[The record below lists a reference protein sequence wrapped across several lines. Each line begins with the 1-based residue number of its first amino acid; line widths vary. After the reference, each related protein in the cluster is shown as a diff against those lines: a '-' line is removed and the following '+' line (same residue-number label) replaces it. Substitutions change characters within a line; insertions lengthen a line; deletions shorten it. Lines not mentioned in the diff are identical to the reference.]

1 MWGWEGA
8 TTPVGSGFLLYW
20 STASMLTEAVDGTLY
35 YDEPFRAFEYNGG
48 VHLTDS
54 VLWCDCDRRND
65 LVFISHSHADYIGKN
80 RRILATDKTVR
91 VLTRGTGKID
101 ALRSPYRRQ
110 FTLGPLALEMFPSG
124 HVFGAAQLLI
134 VRDDR
139 RLVYTSDV
147 NPRKTLT
154 AETGEVV
161 PCDTLVIPA
170 TFGRPTYIFPPRDE
184 MIQGLRKFVDD
195 CLNDKTTPVLIAN
208 QIGLAQEIMQIFG
221 TAGYRLRVHRS
232 IYDVAKIYRELGM
245 SLPNARRFQGAPAK
259 DEIAIFPPILR
270 NHSSI
275 RKLKRHRTAMVDGKA
290 LDEAYVFRSKVDA
303 AFALSDAAGHD
314 ELLKFV
320 AATGASEVFL
330 SDGYVDEF
338 AQDLRNAGI
347 RAYPLVKPKQL
358 SLF

>member
-1 MWGWEGA
+1 
-8 TTPVGSGFLLYW
+8 
-20 STASMLTEAVDGTLY
+20 MLIPAVDRTLY
-35 YDEPFRAFEYNGG
+35 YDEPYRAFEYNGG

-54 VLWCDCDRRND
+54 VLWCDTDRRND

-101 ALRSPYRRQ
+101 ALTSPYRRQ
-110 FTLGPLALEMFPSG
+110 FTLGPLALQMYPSG
-124 HVFGAAQLLI
+124 HVLGAAQLLI
-134 VRDDR
+134 IRDER
-139 RLVYTSDV
+139 RLLYTSDV
-147 NPRKTLT
+147 NPRRSLT

-161 PCDTLVIPA
+161 ECDALVIPA
-170 TFGRPTYIFPPRDE
+170 TYGRPNYVFPPRDE
-184 MIQGLRKFVDD
+184 VVEGLRKFVDD
-195 CLNDKTTPVLIAN
+195 CLDDRTTPVLIAN

-232 IYDVAKIYRELGM
+232 IYDVAKIYRELGL

-259 DEIAIFPPILR
+259 DEVVVFPPILR

-290 LDEAYVFRSKVDA
+290 LDEAYVYRSKVDA

-314 ELLKFV
+314 ELLSFI
-320 AATGASEVFL
+320 AATGATEVFL

-338 AQDLRNAGI
+338 AQDLRDAGI
-347 RAYPLVKPKQL
+347 RTFPLLKPKQL
-358 SLF
+358 TLF